1 MGVKSRVRV
10 VHSVPPGSRENCVAH
25 SSKRELS
32 PRSPDSTVL
41 SDVRPFLRKDV
52 LLVGLRCPH
61 GIRATLDILP
71 RDRHAIF
78 ELPSASVIYPIVRII
93 GLLTASAV
101 GPIVR
106 SLWRTS
112 CRSVCVARARLLRD
126 LRSLLIERHFSERQY
141 HRTSY
146 GLRCWS
152 DRLFSSEDFSQVGLR
167 CPHAASARPKKS
179 SDL

>member
-1 MGVKSRVRV
+1 MPAR
-10 VHSVPPGSRENCVAH
+10 
-25 SSKRELS
+25 
-32 PRSPDSTVL
+32 
-41 SDVRPFLRKDV
+41 
-52 LLVGLRCPH
+52 

-78 ELPSASVIYPIVRII
+78 GLPSASVIYPIVRII

-112 CRSVCVARARLLRD
+112 CRSVCVARTRLLRD
-126 LRSLLIERHFSERQY
+126 LRNLPIERHFSERQY

-152 DRLFSSEDFSQVGLR
+152 DRLFSSEDFLQVGLR

-179 SDL
+179 LHRAAFLRTSVSSDFLRLALLVRSSALFEELLVGQQQYPHAAFARPKKSSYRTAFPTY